1 MHHKLVFRP
10 FFLIALALVSSAAL
24 AQKRPL
30 SQQDFDAWKSI
41 QAQQLSR
48 DGKWVAYALVAQDG
62 DGEIIV
68 RNIAS
73 GAEWKAGRGYRPPVA
88 PADAGETGPPIGFGQ
103 VNRVVR
109 PVFTSDSRF
118 VIFTIEPT
126 KAELNQAKKDKKKPE
141 DMPKNALGI
150 MDLSSGQVTRI
161 EKVKG
166 FQVPE
171 DVAGW
176 IAYQLEAKPEEKKP
190 EADAPKPNDDSEDQQ
205 RGGGG
210 RAGAGGGRPAGN
222 KKEFGTDLVLRNL
235 TTGAERTFANALDY
249 SFSKDA
255 KALVYTVSARKEDL
269 NGVFVAVPGNDAA
282 PVELLAGK
290 GKYARLTWDEE
301 QTQLAFTSD
310 RDDAAAKQPKLKLY
324 HWTRNGKAVEIVS
337 TASAGFRSGLVIS
350 DNANLSFSQD
360 GSQLYLGVA
369 PPSEP
374 EKEPNAAPNA
384 TEDNSE
390 DKVSVDLWHYKD
402 DYIQPM
408 QKVRAAQERN
418 RSYRAV
424 YHLKEKKFVQ
434 LADETMDGLNPAAK
448 GQWALGT
455 DDREYRRLVG
465 VDTNYSD
472 VYLVNTTDGARK
484 PLLKKNQFGVSWSPN
499 GKYGLVFD
507 GKDWSTISVSD
518 GKLTNLTAKLGVN
531 FWREDHDSP
540 STAPAYGNGSWVK
553 DDKYVLLYDQFDI
566 WQIAP
571 DGSSAKNLTDGVG
584 RKEKIVFRSLRLDP
598 DDRALDPAIPLL
610 LSAISE
616 GTRDSGFYR
625 DKIDGGLPE
634 RLHWAAKDFSAPT
647 KAKDADVLLLTA
659 SRFDE
664 YPDLLVTN
672 ASLKDIKKVSNA
684 GEQLSKFTWGKSELV
699 QFKNTDGVRLSGI
712 LTKPENFDPT
722 KKYPMIVYIY
732 EKLSNGLHR
741 FVEPRPMHSINVSYY
756 ASNGYLVLQPDI
768 VYTIGYPGQS
778 ALKCVLPAVQAVVD
792 KGFVNEDAI
801 GIQGHSWGGY
811 QIAYMVTQTNRFKA
825 AAPGALVANM
835 TSAYSGV
842 RWGTGLSRQFQY
854 EHTQSRIGG
863 SLWEQPMRFLEN
875 SPIFRID
882 RVTTPILMLHNDA
895 DDAVPWYQGIEYY
908 LGLRRLG
915 KEVYLFTYNGEPHGI
930 RRRPNQKDY
939 ARRMQEF
946 FDHKLK
952 GAPLPE
958 WMEKGIPYLQR
969 EKEKEK
975 YKTASDAR

>member
-1 MHHKLVFRP
+1 MKPKLTGF
-10 FFLIALALVSSAAL
+10 ALAFALLFTFSAF

-30 SQQDFDAWKSI
+30 THQDYDAWKSI
-41 QAQQLSR
+41 QGQQLSR
-48 DGKWVAYALVAQDG
+48 DGKWVAYALVPQDG

-73 GAEWKAGRGYRPPVA
+73 GTEWKVNRGYRPPVS
-88 PADAGETGPPIGFGQ
+88 PADAGEAGPPVAFGQ
-103 VNRVVR
+103 TNRFVR
-109 PVFTSDSRF
+109 PSFTADNKF
-118 VIFTIEPT
+118 LLFTIEPT

-141 DMPKNALGI
+141 EMPRNALGI
-150 MDLSSGQVTRI
+150 MDLSNGQVTRL
-161 EKVKG
+161 EKVKD

-171 DVAGW
+171 DAAGW
-176 IAYQLEAKPEEKKP
+176 VAYQLEAKPEEKP
-190 EADAPKPNDDSEDQQ
+190 ATTVASPSNDEDQQ
-205 RGGGG
+205 RGGGRG
-210 RAGAGGGRPAGN
+210 GGAGAGGGRPTN
-222 KKEFGTDLVLRNL
+222 RKEFGTDLVLRNL
-235 TTGAERTFANALDY
+235 TTGAERTFANALDF

-255 KALVYTVSARKEDL
+255 KALVFTVAARKDDL
-269 NGVFVAVPGNDAA
+269 NGVFVATPGNDAA
-282 PVELLAGK
+282 PTDLLSGK
-290 GKYARLTWDEE
+290 GKYGRLTWDED

-310 RDDAAAKQPKLKLY
+310 RDDASAKQPKLKLY
-324 HWTRNGKAVEIVS
+324 HWARHSNGKASEIVS
-337 TASAGFRSGLVIS
+337 TATAGLRSGFVIS
-350 DNANLSFSQD
+350 DNAGLSFAPD
-360 GSQLYLGVA
+360 GSKLYLGVA
-369 PPSEP
+369 PPAEP
-374 EKEPNAAPNA
+374 EPAANGDANA
-384 TEDNSE
+384 D

-408 QKVRAAQERN
+408 QKVRAGQERN

-434 LADETMDGLNPAAK
+434 LADETMRELSTPTR
-448 GQWALGT
+448 GQYALGS
-455 DDREYRRLVG
+455 DDRAYRKLIG
-465 VDTNYSD
+465 YGSSNSADIYQ
-472 VYLVNTTDGARK
+472 VNTADGTRK
-484 PLLKKNQFGVSWSPN
+484 LLRKESEAPMTLSSQ
-499 GKYGLVFD
+499 GKYGLFYD
-507 GKDWSTISVSD
+507 GKDWNTVSLPD
-518 GKLTNLTAKLGVN
+518 GKVTNLTKTLGVA
-531 FWREDHDSP
+531 FWREDDDHPDTPP
-540 STAPAYGNGSWVK
+540 SHGNGGWVK

-566 WQIAP
+566 WQVAP

-584 RKEKIVFRSLRLDP
+584 RKEKIVFRTIRLDP
-598 DDRALDPAIPLL
+598 DDRALDPAKPLL
-610 LSAISE
+610 LSAVSE
-616 GTRDSGFYR
+616 VTRDSGFYR
-625 DKIDGGLPE
+625 DKLDGGLPE
-634 RLHWAAKDFSAPT
+634 RLQWAAKSFGSPT

-672 ASLKDIKKVSNA
+672 ASLKDLKKVSNA

-699 QFKNTDGVRLSGI
+699 NFKNTDGVQLSGI
-712 LTKPENFDPT
+712 LTKPDNFDPT

-732 EKLSNGLHR
+732 EKLTRGLHN

-768 VYTIGYPGQS
+768 VYTIGYPGHS

-835 TSAYSGV
+835 TSAYSGI
-842 RWGTGLSRQFQY
+842 RWGTGLPRQFQY

-882 RVTTPILMLHNDA
+882 RITTPILMLHNDA

-915 KEVYLFTYNGEPHGI
+915 KEVYLFSYNGEPHGI

-952 GAPLPE
+952 GAPIPE

-975 YKTASDAR
+975 YKTAGDGR